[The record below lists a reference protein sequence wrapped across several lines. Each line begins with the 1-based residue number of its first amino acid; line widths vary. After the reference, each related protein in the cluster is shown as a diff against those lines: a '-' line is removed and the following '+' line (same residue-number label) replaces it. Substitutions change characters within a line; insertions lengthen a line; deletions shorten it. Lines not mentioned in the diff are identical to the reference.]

1 MNLSLIFLVISTV
14 LLISI
19 ILIRSVELKK
29 SRFFLPKKVR
39 FSGDKFIGRI
49 SLAVFGNIARIKK
62 LIKREL
68 SILPKR
74 FLRLTHLIWSKTSHK
89 IDKFYDNMHN
99 LHRHKSHSKKNSDLN
114 NHKGSV
120 SIYWRSVS
128 EDLSSEKL
136 KK

>member
-1 MNLSLIFLVISTV
+1 MKSSLILLVVSAFLII
-14 LLISI
+14 LF

-29 SRFFLPKKVR
+29 GKFFLPKRIRLSADNFLSK
-39 FSGDKFIGRI
+39 I
-49 SLAVFGNIARIKK
+49 SLAVFRNIGRIKK
-62 LIKREL
+62 LIKAEL
-68 SILPKR
+68 SILPTRILK
-74 FLRLTHLIWSKTSHK
+74 LTHFIWSKTRQK

-99 LHRHKSHSKKNSDLN
+99 LHRHKSHSKKDSNMD